1 MQLPISA
8 KLTPRL
14 EWRDQAGSTNLDLVQ
29 LAQHESLPDFTVMV
43 TANQVA
49 GRGRSGRTWQA
60 PANTSLA
67 ISVLLRPRIE
77 DQADLGKLGWLPL
90 LGGLAMAQNV
100 QELLGGVSGAAA
112 ASVSGLKPAIG
123 VKWPNDVLVQER
135 KISGVL
141 SELVPLNQPGSAAGQ
156 FGPSVA
162 VVIGAGINLTMTRE
176 QLPVET
182 ATSLTLEGADL
193 PFDLAERLDLV
204 LSGYLERL
212 SFWYRKFTEARLS
225 AVTSGLRQA
234 VIDNCVSLNR
244 EVRAILPGDTEQV
257 GRAVTIDDS
266 GRLVLEVAGQPMP
279 VAAGDI
285 VHLRHN

>member
-1 MQLPISA
+1 MQLPMSA

-14 EWRDQAGSTNLDLVQ
+14 EWRDQAGSTNLELVQ
-29 LAQHESLPDFTVMV
+29 LAQSESLPDFTVMV

-60 PANTSLA
+60 PADTSLA

-100 QELLGGVSGAAA
+100 QTLLGVAGGSQD
-112 ASVSGLKPAIG
+112 SVG
-123 VKWPNDVLVQER
+123 VKWPNDVLVNER

-141 SELVPLNQPGSAAGQ
+141 SELVPLNQSGSEGAQ

-162 VVIGAGINLTMTRE
+162 VVIGAGVNLTIAE
-176 QLPVET
+176 ADLPVPT
-182 ATSLTLEGADL
+182 ATSLTLAGAQL
-193 PFDLAERLDLV
+193 PFALDDRLDLV
-204 LSGYLERL
+204 LSGYLQQL
-212 SFWYRKFTEARLS
+212 SHWYRRFTEARFS

-234 VIDNCVSLNR
+234 VIENCVSLNR

-257 GRAVTIDDS
+257 GRAVTIDDT
-266 GRLVLEVAGQPMP
+266 GRLVLQVSGQPIP

>member
-1 MQLPISA
+1 MQLPMSA

-14 EWRDQAGSTNLDLVQ
+14 EWRDQAGSTNLELVQ
-29 LAQHESLPDFTVMV
+29 LAQSESLPDFTVMV

-60 PANTSLA
+60 PADTSLA

-100 QELLGGVSGAAA
+100 QTLLGLAGGSQD
-112 ASVSGLKPAIG
+112 SVG
-123 VKWPNDVLVQER
+123 VKWPNDVLVNER

-141 SELVPLNQPGSAAGQ
+141 SELVPLNQSGSEGAQ

-162 VVIGAGINLTMTRE
+162 VVIGAGVNLTIAE
-176 QLPVET
+176 ADLPVPT
-182 ATSLTLEGADL
+182 ATSLTLAGAQL
-193 PFDLAERLDLV
+193 PFALDDRLDLV
-204 LSGYLERL
+204 LSGYLQQL
-212 SFWYRKFTEARLS
+212 SHWYRRFTEARLS

-234 VIDNCVSLNR
+234 VIENCVSLNR

-257 GRAVTIDDS
+257 GRAVTIDDT
-266 GRLVLEVAGQPMP
+266 GRLVLEVGGQPIP